1 MVKINQD
8 KESALGQEQL
18 KEMLEYNSTTGEFIW
33 IERKQGRKFRQP
45 AGRIKKSDG
54 YREIGINGHLHLAH
68 RLAWAYVYGDFPE
81 GEQPFIDHINGK
93 KDDNRIVNLK
103 VSSAG
108 ENNKNKGMMSNNT
121 SGVTGVRRR
130 EIVDS
135 SGKIYPYWVANWYD
149 KDGKQR
155 QKSFEIERLGEDEAR
170 EMAIQYR
177 EKQISLLESEHDI
190 IYSERHGKYT
200 KL

>member
-1 MVKINQD
+1 MKINQD

-135 SGKIYPYWVANWYD
+135 SGKIYPYWVASWYD

-170 EMAIQYR
+170 QMAIQYR